1 MIKESKMDNTD
12 ENTGEPSASE
22 TAYWR
27 LVRKMTKENL
37 WLYILRLLRDEA
49 RYGYE
54 VRRLIEERF
63 GFKPG
68 RVTSYRVLY
77 ALRMDGYVEVESE
90 EPSKEGPSRKYYI
103 ITEKGKDLFKKAEGF
118 LTNIWKK
125 LFQ

>member
-1 MIKESKMDNTD
+1 MSSRD
-12 ENTGEPSASE
+12 ENGEDPPASE
-22 TAYWR
+22 TTYNR

-37 WLYILRLLRDEA
+37 WLYILRLLREEA
-49 RYGYE
+49 KYGYE
-54 VRRLIEERF
+54 IRGEIEEHF

-77 ALRMDGYVEVESE
+77 TLQRDGCVEVKGE

-103 ITEKGKDLFKKAEGF
+103 ITAKGEDLFKKAEAF
-118 LTNIWKK
+118 LTNLCRK